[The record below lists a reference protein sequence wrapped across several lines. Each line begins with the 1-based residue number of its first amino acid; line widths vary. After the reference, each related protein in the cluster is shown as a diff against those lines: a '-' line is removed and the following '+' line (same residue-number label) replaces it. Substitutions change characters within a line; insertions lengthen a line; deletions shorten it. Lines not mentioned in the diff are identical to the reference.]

1 MNECTNEVKSF
12 VRTHAVQC
20 NAYVDCHDYT
30 RVILPATA
38 VLPRP
43 VLVVLSKMINK
54 RVNNT
59 KTRGRESQRRSR
71 CLQGETYQMSGTR
84 EQKGNSRR
92 YLDLL

>member
-38 VLPRP
+38 VLLRP
-43 VLVVLSKMINK
+43 VLVVQSKMINN
-54 RVNNT
+54 RVNSS
-59 KTRGRESQRRSR
+59 KTRGRESK
-71 CLQGETYQMSGTR
+71 EIEMSAR
-84 EQKGNSRR
+84 GNLPNVGHERTKR
-92 YLDLL
+92 